1 MFILDIKCNII
12 FNLFLL
18 LLLVV
23 GHKGNLV
30 FGLLKKVPV
39 VCMQG
44 RFHAYEGYSTALCT
58 MVYKDFEKIQ
68 DILLKLI
75 NYLK

>member
-1 MFILDIKCNII
+1 MFIFDIKCNII

-58 MVYKDFEKIQ
+58 MVYNYFEKNTRYS
-68 DILLKLI
+68 LKI
-75 NYLK
+75 NKLS